1 MAGTREGE
9 ESYKAGTKMT
19 NIVLEILN
27 LQKKEDV
34 TVDLV
39 SNQDFTEV
47 GWIGGSE
54 CEVWGSGMTARV
66 ELCLVFGVRFL
77 EQRYRHHCRWP
88 DARSSVVLS
97 GMAV

>member
-1 MAGTREGE
+1 MAGTRIGE

-47 GWIGGSE
+47 GLISWSE
-54 CEVWGSGMTARV
+54 
-66 ELCLVFGVRFL
+66 LGVRR
-77 EQRYRHHCRWP
+77 Q
-88 DARSSVVLS
+88 
-97 GMAV
+97 

>member
-54 CEVWGSGMTARV
+54 CWARGSGMTARGRP
-66 ELCLVFGVRFL
+66 VFGVWGQISRAKL
-77 EQRYRHHCRWP
+77 P
-88 DARSSVVLS
+88 ASL
-97 GMAV
+97 

>member
-1 MAGTREGE
+1 MTVKVMEMTGTRIGE

-47 GWIGGSE
+47 GLV
-54 CEVWGSGMTARV
+54 CEG
-66 ELCLVFGVRFL
+66 GVR
-77 EQRYRHHCRWP
+77 
-88 DARSSVVLS
+88 VN
-97 GMAV
+97 GN

>member
-1 MAGTREGE
+1 MILWLPGTRIGE

-47 GWIGGSE
+47 VISLQLTFR
-54 CEVWGSGMTARV
+54 CEAS
-66 ELCLVFGVRFL
+66 
-77 EQRYRHHCRWP
+77 P
-88 DARSSVVLS
+88 VLN
-97 GMAV
+97 V

>member
-1 MAGTREGE
+1 MVSYPGTRVQPET
-9 ESYKAGTKMT
+9 YKAGRKST

-47 GWIGGSE
+47 SLYCIS
-54 CEVWGSGMTARV
+54 
-66 ELCLVFGVRFL
+66 
-77 EQRYRHHCRWP
+77 
-88 DARSSVVLS
+88 
-97 GMAV
+97 

>member
-1 MAGTREGE
+1 MTALLRGLAGTRIGE

-47 GWIGGSE
+47 RRDDLGSE
-54 CEVWGSGMTARV
+54 WEGVGCGSDCEGLDM
-66 ELCLVFGVRFL
+66 GVIGWWRDCKWL
-77 EQRYRHHCRWP
+77 RWMVGLWCG
-88 DARSSVVLS
+88 D
-97 GMAV
+97 G

>member
-1 MAGTREGE
+1 
-9 ESYKAGTKMT
+9 MT

-47 GWIGGSE
+47 GLIRIAGL
-54 CEVWGSGMTARV
+54 RV
-66 ELCLVFGVRFL
+66 C
-77 EQRYRHHCRWP
+77 RH
-88 DARSSVVLS
+88 
-97 GMAV
+97 